1 MFPLDMEKMFLP
13 WNGMLVDTQLALIV
27 GHPDGGGGGGVVAVL
42 TVMTREPVPVVPD
55 DGVIATVHVPAL
67 APIVRENGF
76 EALSPS
82 AKETLAP
89 LAVQLPEADKATFTA
104 PVFPLLRV
112 MLPLTF
118 WPVVADKVETLTEK
132 TPGLPGVT
140 VPESQFT
147 STLPVGSTD
156 MPVYVQLL
164 PVAFWRVTVS
174 AAAGRAHSATKA
186 AAKPRNVRRRRF
198 VVEGWFMRPRF
209 RQLHRARWA
218 QSCLFT

>member
-13 WNGMLVDTQLALIV
+13 WNGMLVDTQFASTA
-27 GHPDGGGGGGVVAVL
+27 GHPDGVGVVAEA
-42 TVMTREPVPVVPD
+42 TVMDRVLVPVVPD
-55 DGVIATVHVPAL
+55 EGVIATVHVPAL

-89 LAVQLPEADKATFTA
+89 LAVQLPVADKATFTA

-118 WPVVADKVETLTEK
+118 WPGVAEVVETLTEN
-132 TPGLPGVT
+132 TPGLPGL
-140 VPESQFT
+140 
-147 STLPVGSTD
+147 TLPLQETITLPLGSTF
-156 MPVYVQLL
+156 MPSYSQLL
-164 PVAFWRVTVS
+164 PVAFCRVTDS
-174 AAAGRAHSATKA
+174 AAEGRAHSATNA
-186 AAKPRNVRRRRF
+186 AARARNVRRRRL
-198 VVEGWFMRPRF
+198 VVEGWFMSPRF

>member
-13 WNGMLVDTQLALIV
+13 WNGMLVETQLASTV
-27 GHPDGGGGGGVVAVL
+27 GHPDGGGVDAEA
-42 TVMTREPVPVVPD
+42 TVMDRVLVPVVPD
-55 DGVIATVHVPAL
+55 EGVIATVHVPAL

-89 LAVQLPEADKATFTA
+89 LAVQLPEVDKATFTA

-118 WPVVADKVETLTEK
+118 WPGVAEVVETLTEN

-140 VPESQFT
+140 VPESQVT
-147 STLPVGSTD
+147 TTLPSGWTD
-156 MPVYVQLL
+156 IPVYVQLL

-186 AAKPRNVRRRRF
+186 AARPRNVRRRRF
-198 VVEGWFMRPRF
+198 VVERWFMRPRF
-209 RQLHRARWA
+209 RQLHRARRA